1 MADEAQEAPA
11 NQQFEG
17 LMINAQYLRDMS
29 FENPNAP
36 ASLATAGKQ
45 PDINVDV
52 NVATRKLAEK
62 SHEVVLKVS
71 ATAKVEEKTMFIAEL
86 EYGAVATIGSDIP
99 EQGLQ
104 MALMVEVPRIIFPY
118 ARKLLADATQD
129 GGFPPLLL
137 NPIDFRALL
146 AQKQAQAQ
154 AANGS
159 EAVN

>member
-1 MADEAQEAPA
+1 MADEAQAAPA
-11 NQQFEG
+11 NQQFED

-86 EYGAVATIGSDIP
+86 EYGAVATLGADIP
-99 EQGLQ
+99 EQGVQ

-159 EAVN
+159 ETVN

>member
-1 MADEAQEAPA
+1 MAEEAKAAPA

-36 ASLATAGKQ
+36 ASLANAGKQ

-52 NVATRKLAEK
+52 NVATRQLAER

-71 ATAKVEEKTMFIAEL
+71 ATAKMEDKTMFIAEL
-86 EYGAVATIGSDIP
+86 EYGAVATLGTDIQD
-99 EQGLQ
+99 QGVQ
-104 MALMVEVPRIIFPY
+104 IALMVEVPRIIFPY
-118 ARKLLADATQD
+118 ARKILADATQD

-146 AQKQAQAQ
+146 AQKQAQAS
-154 AANGS
+154 NGS
-159 EAVN
+159 ESVN